1 MTGRV
6 WPAAGSDV
14 HANTNATSALRIV
27 ILRREGNPEV
37 YRPAPRRV
45 GYYENV
51 STLSLPLDHAAIT
64 RILPHRYPFLLVDR
78 IVEFEPDPAHR
89 RHQERH
95 RQRASLL
102 SPPDARGQRMLPPT
116 ILTEAVAQV
125 GGILILAKPE
135 NSGHLIYFRGIE
147 RARFRGAGRPGDGIV
162 IEARVIRLRSRM
174 GLLTRRGPRRRPGAG
189 EGHDDLRA
197 RPEGRRSQ
205 ERRRVARSRD
215 G

>member
-1 MTGRV
+1 MSSS
-6 WPAAGSDV
+6 AGK
-14 HANTNATSALRIV
+14 
-27 ILRREGNPEV
+27 PEV
-37 YRPAPRRV
+37 YRPPPRRV

-78 IVEFEPDPAHR
+78 IVEFEPDQR
-89 RHQERH
+89 IVGIKNVTSGERF
-95 RQRASLL
+95 L

-147 RARFRGAGRPGDGIV
+147 RARFRGAGRPGDSIV

-174 GLLTRRGPRRRPGAG
+174 GLLTGEARVGDQVLVRGTMTFALGPKADDPRSAD
-189 EGHDDLRA
+189 E
-197 RPEGRRSQ
+197 
-205 ERRRVARSRD
+205 
-215 G
+215 